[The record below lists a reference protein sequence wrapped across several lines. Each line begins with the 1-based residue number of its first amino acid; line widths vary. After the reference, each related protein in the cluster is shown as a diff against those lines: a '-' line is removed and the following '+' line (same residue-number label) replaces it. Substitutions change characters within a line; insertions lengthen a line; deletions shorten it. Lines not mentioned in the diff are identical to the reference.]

1 MIVKYFK
8 THGHLPLREIL
19 ASAIETAKKMSEY
32 ESSTTNSG
40 KNLEENTPEMLQI
53 YLWKELLGYVQEKI
67 LYQSMNSQDVDKL
80 LKILIASDLT
90 MDSIEA
96 LIFKSNF
103 SRSEFCQNVEN
114 TLANHWK
121 ILPNVPMP
129 EVSELIYNYIMDSQQ
144 ILSDVIF
151 KALMKS
157 TSENM
162 LYIGK
167 WAEDIC
173 SKFMH
178 KRLTYVKLQQ
188 LFLKFEH
195 KKGILLNIY
204 NLIKLIY
211 WYCNVNLI

>member
-1 MIVKYFK
+1 
-8 THGHLPLREIL
+8 
-19 ASAIETAKKMSEY
+19 
-32 ESSTTNSG
+32 
-40 KNLEENTPEMLQI
+40 
-53 YLWKELLGYVQEKI
+53 
-67 LYQSMNSQDVDKL
+67 MNSQDVDKL

-195 KKGILLNIY
+195 KKGILLSIY